1 MWNLFGNVFAFW
13 RPKPRQLPFAVLFK
27 KFQHILER
35 NNRILE
41 LMADM
46 GDKLGGEY
54 VFDRRY
60 IEQTTEQMGDH
71 VFKLISDLSVL
82 TQRKNVDLFMAFERI
97 RNLLWQELAGRPQV
111 EGDVYVLDLR
121 DVGHDQ
127 IEQVG
132 GKMAHIGDIRGRL
145 GLSAPDGFV
154 ITSRA
159 FFDFMN
165 SAGLLERARKGIAAW
180 DGEDAA
186 ALDELAA
193 DMRSRILDAPLP
205 RGLARE
211 VGSAAARL
219 VAGKDGLDALLAVRS
234 SAWHE
239 DGESSFAGQYA
250 SVLDVVPDRVMDAY
264 REVVASAYSATAWR
278 YRIMRGYR
286 EHEVSMAVGCQLM
299 VRGRVSGV
307 LHSYAPAAD
316 EVMAV
321 DAARGGCRT
330 VVDGSGPA
338 VSMLVGRTEP
348 HAVRIVRPQEAGAGD
363 EPPLTAVRAR
373 ELAEA
378 ALAIE
383 RYYKRPQD
391 IEWTFDERGALH
403 ILQTRPLRRT
413 PSDLGTQPAAESA
426 PWDAEAIFE
435 GRGLVAQRGVASGPV
450 RLVRSDADL
459 ESFPAGAI
467 LVARHT
473 SPRYSRVM
481 RKARGIITDV
491 GSPTGHM
498 ATIAREFRVPALVNA
513 GVATALLREGEEITL
528 DTTRNAVFRGRIGA
542 ADRFE
547 LTEDD
552 AFEDSYEYRLLRRLL
567 KHIAP
572 LNLVDPHGDN
582 FVPSACRT
590 FHDITRYIHESAV
603 EALIHLSERRGAAD
617 LSSPRRLLTTAPLGL
632 LLVDGGN
639 GGECPPAAEPV
650 LPEQV
655 VSAPLREFLAGM
667 DACGMWCTEPV
678 SVDLGSFMASVTRTF
693 SASLAGPEAVGRN
706 LVVVLRNYMNLNMR
720 LGYHFNIIDAYCSD
734 ELNDNYIYFRF
745 LGGVTDFIR
754 RSRRARFVAEV
765 LERYDFRVEIHGDLV
780 VGRVKKLDA
789 VRMASRLRMLGGL
802 VGYAR
807 QLDARL
813 HSERDVARH
822 VRAFLEAMR
831 DSIGGEHEE

>member
-1 MWNLFGNVFAFW
+1 
-13 RPKPRQLPFAVLFK
+13 
-27 KFQHILER
+27 
-35 NNRILE
+35 
-41 LMADM
+41 
-46 GDKLGGEY
+46 
-54 VFDRRY
+54 
-60 IEQTTEQMGDH
+60 
-71 VFKLISDLSVL
+71 
-82 TQRKNVDLFMAFERI
+82 
-97 RNLLWQELAGRPQV
+97 
-111 EGDVYVLDLR
+111 
-121 DVGHDQ
+121 
-127 IEQVG
+127 
-132 GKMAHIGDIRGRL
+132 
-145 GLSAPDGFV
+145 
-154 ITSRA
+154 
-159 FFDFMN
+159 
-165 SAGLLERARKGIAAW
+165 
-180 DGEDAA
+180 
-186 ALDELAA
+186 
-193 DMRSRILDAPLP
+193 
-205 RGLARE
+205 
-211 VGSAAARL
+211 
-219 VAGKDGLDALLAVRS
+219 
-234 SAWHE
+234 
-239 DGESSFAGQYA
+239 
-250 SVLDVVPDRVMDAY
+250 
-264 REVVASAYSATAWR
+264 
-278 YRIMRGYR
+278 
-286 EHEVSMAVGCQLM
+286 
-299 VRGRVSGV
+299 
-307 LHSYAPAAD
+307 
-316 EVMAV
+316 
-321 DAARGGCRT
+321 
-330 VVDGSGPA
+330 
-338 VSMLVGRTEP
+338 
-348 HAVRIVRPQEAGAGD
+348 
-363 EPPLTAVRAR
+363 
-373 ELAEA
+373 
-378 ALAIE
+378 
-383 RYYKRPQD
+383 
-391 IEWTFDERGALH
+391 
-403 ILQTRPLRRT
+403 
-413 PSDLGTQPAAESA
+413 
-426 PWDAEAIFE
+426 
-435 GRGLVAQRGVASGPV
+435 
-450 RLVRSDADL
+450 
-459 ESFPAGAI
+459 
-467 LVARHT
+467 
-473 SPRYSRVM
+473 M

-639 GGECPPAAEPV
+639 GVECPPEAETV

>member
-1 MWNLFGNVFAFW
+1 
-13 RPKPRQLPFAVLFK
+13 
-27 KFQHILER
+27 
-35 NNRILE
+35 
-41 LMADM
+41 
-46 GDKLGGEY
+46 
-54 VFDRRY
+54 
-60 IEQTTEQMGDH
+60 
-71 VFKLISDLSVL
+71 
-82 TQRKNVDLFMAFERI
+82 
-97 RNLLWQELAGRPQV
+97 
-111 EGDVYVLDLR
+111 
-121 DVGHDQ
+121 
-127 IEQVG
+127 
-132 GKMAHIGDIRGRL
+132 
-145 GLSAPDGFV
+145 
-154 ITSRA
+154 
-159 FFDFMN
+159 
-165 SAGLLERARKGIAAW
+165 
-180 DGEDAA
+180 
-186 ALDELAA
+186 
-193 DMRSRILDAPLP
+193 
-205 RGLARE
+205 
-211 VGSAAARL
+211 
-219 VAGKDGLDALLAVRS
+219 
-234 SAWHE
+234 
-239 DGESSFAGQYA
+239 
-250 SVLDVVPDRVMDAY
+250 
-264 REVVASAYSATAWR
+264 
-278 YRIMRGYR
+278 MRGYR
-286 EHEVSMAVGCQLM
+286 EHEVSMAVGCQLI

-307 LHSYAPAAD
+307 LHSCAPGAD

-330 VVDGSGPA
+330 VVDGSGPV
-338 VSMLVGRTEP
+338 VSMLVERKEP
-348 HAVRIVRPQEAGAGD
+348 HAISTVSPQNEGPD
-363 EPPLTAVRAR
+363 EGPLLTAPQAR
-373 ELAEA
+373 ELADA

-391 IEWTFDERGALH
+391 IEWSFDGRGKLH
-403 ILQTRPLRRT
+403 ILQTRPLRLPET
-413 PSDLGTQPAAESA
+413 AAENPA
-426 PWDAEAIFE
+426 VAEAVPWDAEVIFE

-459 ESFPAGAI
+459 ESFSVGAI

-481 RKARGIITDV
+481 RQAHGIITDV

-498 ATIAREFRVPALVNA
+498 ATIAREFRVPTLVNA

-542 ADRFE
+542 VDRFE

-572 LNLVDPHGDN
+572 LNLVDPHGEN

-603 EALIHLSERRGAAD
+603 EALIHLSERRGADD
-617 LSSPRRLLTTAPLGL
+617 LSSPRRLLTSVPLGL
-632 LLVDGGN
+632 LLVN
-639 GGECPPAAEPV
+639 GGDGVECPPESETV
-650 LPEQV
+650 RPEQI
-655 VSAPLREFLAGM
+655 VSLPLREFLAGM

-678 SVDLGSFMASVTRTF
+678 SVGLGSFMASVTRTF

-745 LGGVTDFIR
+745 LGGVTEFIR

-789 VRMASRLRMLGGL
+789 ARMARRLRMLGGL

-813 HSERDVARH
+813 HSEGDVARH
-822 VRAFLEAMR
+822 VRTFLEAMR